1 MDIVP
6 YRFLDQLPLF
16 LFSEADEV
24 RNGLKRWNWLSFKKV
39 KRQNTSETYFGI
51 NTWTVTEERKPNKG
65 AYSDKLL
72 LSHIWQKVNEAVSDQ
87 TFNICFKFSPIRS
100 LKTQIG
106 LLCQNHIRLWFLK
119 CCFVLVFLKFKVI
132 FFWKVWIL
140 TLKTKTEQQKTLLV
154 SDIFGSNLRYL
165 PIL

>member
-1 MDIVP
+1 MD
-6 YRFLDQLPLF
+6 QSPLF
-16 LFSEADEV
+16 LFVTFEADEV

-51 NTWTVTEERKPNKG
+51 NNWTVTEERKPNKG

-100 LKTQIG
+100 LKVKLVYFVKTIFGYGFWSVALFWFFKVQG
-106 LLCQNHIRLWFLK
+106 YLFLK
-119 CCFVLVFLKFKVI
+119 GLNSYLENQNRATKDLVGQWHFWVKFEVFTNFLSTVE
-132 FFWKVWIL
+132 
-140 TLKTKTEQQKTLLV
+140 T
-154 SDIFGSNLRYL
+154 
-165 PIL
+165 